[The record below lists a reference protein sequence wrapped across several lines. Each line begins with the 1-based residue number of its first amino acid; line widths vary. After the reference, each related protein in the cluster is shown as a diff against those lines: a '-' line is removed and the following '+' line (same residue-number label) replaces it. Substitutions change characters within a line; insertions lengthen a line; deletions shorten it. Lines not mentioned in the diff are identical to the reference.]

1 MGFRSN
7 DLDNAPSKKRRY
19 LEFET
24 SLSELDAQITQLK
37 GLKFEGRVDVS
48 NEIKTL
54 EQKSE
59 KLLKE
64 IFSNLTAYQKV
75 QLSRHPDRPSTLD
88 YIGMIFDDFM
98 EFHGDRNFM
107 DDRSIVGGLATEMIS
122 TQRR

>member
-24 SLSELDAQITQLK
+24 SLSELDAQIAQLK

-64 IFSNLTAYQKV
+64 IFSTFL
-75 QLSRHPDRPSTLD
+75 
-88 YIGMIFDDFM
+88 
-98 EFHGDRNFM
+98 HGV
-107 DDRSIVGGLATEMIS
+107 ILAAVPVKNIS
-122 TQRR
+122 SAQ